1 MRSEKLVFEKLN
13 NVRDLGSLE
22 TKDGKRIVK
31 GKLLRSG
38 HLTGASESDIE
49 KLSKLVEIIF
59 DFRSK
64 KETIEKADPEIDG
77 AEKVNLP
84 VIRELTEG
92 ITREKKA
99 TLSLVQRFADNSEGA
114 RNHMI
119 YIYKSFVTDELPL
132 TSYKTFIEMLL
143 KKRDKAAL
151 WHCTAGKDRAGFGA
165 VIIEEL
171 LGVAREDIFDDYL
184 YTNECI
190 KDEVTEIALRLSQKY
205 LNPEPSS
212 DELSIF
218 NKTIEYLFGAKEEYL
233 LGVYQK
239 IEELYGDFNGFI
251 SKGLKITDEQ
261 VELFRKLYLA

>member
-1 MRSEKLVFEKLN
+1 MKSEKLEFEKLN
-13 NVRDLGSLE
+13 NVRDLGSLV
-22 TKDGKRIVK
+22 TKDGKRIAK

-49 KLSKLVEIIF
+49 KLSKMVEIIF

-64 KETIEKADPEIDG
+64 RETIEKADPEIKG

-119 YIYKSFVTDELPL
+119 YIYKSFVTDELPI
-132 TSYKTFIEMLL
+132 TSYKTFIELLL

-171 LGVAREDIFDDYL
+171 LGVAREDIFEDYL

-190 KDEVTEIALRLSQKY
+190 KDEVAEIALRLSQKY

-212 DELSIF
+212 DELSVF

-251 SKGLKITDEQ
+251 RDGLKISKDKID
-261 VELFRKLYLA
+261 FFKNIYLS

>member
-1 MRSEKLVFEKLN
+1 MKSLKLNFEKLN
-13 NVRDLGSLE
+13 NVRDLGSLA
-22 TKDGKRIVK
+22 TKDGKRIVSC
-31 GKLLRSG
+31 KLLRSG
-38 HLTGASESDIE
+38 HLTGASESDID

-64 KETIEKADPEIDG
+64 KETIEKADPEING
-77 AEKVNLP
+77 VEKVNLP

-92 ITREKKA
+92 ITREKKV

-119 YIYKSFVTDELPL
+119 NIYKSFVTDELPL

-171 LGVAREDIFDDYL
+171 LGVDREDIFDDYL

-190 KDEVTEIALRLSQKY
+190 KDEVAEIALRLSKKY
-205 LNPEPSS
+205 LNPEPTS
-212 DELSIF
+212 DELSTF

-233 LGVYQK
+233 AGVYQK
-239 IEELYGDFNGFI
+239 IEEVYGDFQGFL
-251 SKGLKITDEQ
+251 SNGLKISDEKKNK
-261 VELFRKLYLA
+261 FRQLYLI